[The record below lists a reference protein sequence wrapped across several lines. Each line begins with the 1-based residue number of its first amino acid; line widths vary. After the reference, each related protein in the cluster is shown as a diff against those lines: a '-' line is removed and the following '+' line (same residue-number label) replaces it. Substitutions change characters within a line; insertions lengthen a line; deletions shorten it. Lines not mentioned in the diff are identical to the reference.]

1 MKVQLPSFR
10 VALVLLSLLCGLLGF
25 GLVVAGI
32 WRMHPPTAM
41 VVAGVALVA
50 YAWRVDRAASGLA
63 ALAAARG
70 EG

>member
-1 MKVQLPSFR
+1 MKLQLPSFR

-32 WRMHPPTAM
+32 WRMHPPSAM
-41 VVAGVALVA
+41 VVAGVALVC
-50 YAWRVDRAASGLA
+50 YAWRVDRAVSALA
-63 ALAAARG
+63 ARPAARG